1 MATSLQAMGAIGLCL
16 SLYAVYVEHKN
27 EEDSSY
33 EAMCDVSERMSCSKV
48 LMSEWGHILSQLGV
62 LPKGHQ
68 FDLANATLGVLYFAA
83 VFLHRLF
90 PLSSCQAKAKVVFA
104 LTVPV
109 VGVSLYLMYIL
120 LVVLQ
125 DICLICVSIYG
136 VNLAVLVLSYRG
148 LRGSA
153 SGPRTS
159 FDRKSD

>member
-1 MATSLQAMGAIGLCL
+1 MARTPGWRRKENNSSGAFLL
-16 SLYAVYVEHKN
+16 SDPGWCVQHIPKGVDRRPEQ
-27 EEDSSY
+27 
-33 EAMCDVSERMSCSKV
+33 V

-68 FDLANATLGVLYFAA
+68 FDLANATLGVFYFAA

-90 PLSSCQAKAKVVFA
+90 PLPSYQAKAKVVFA
-104 LTVPV
+104 MTVPV
-109 VGVSLYLMYIL
+109 VGVSLYLMFIL
-120 LVVLQ
+120 LVVLK

-148 LRGSA
+148 LRGNA
-153 SGPRTS
+153 PGPRTS